1 MLRKYSVSITV
12 READSQLADNIATD
26 FDCLVSEPSLWLAVG
41 LTSEKG
47 LSFLDKQGG
56 PLRSS
61 VFKDQAYFGQPDDT
75 SEQKEEKA
83 IAAFIHQSLFVV
95 YHFETKHVKV
105 KVSRYRKQEAEQ

>member
-61 VFKDQAYFGQPDDT
+61 VFKDQAYFEQMDD
-75 SEQKEEKA
+75 SGQKEESA

-105 KVSRYRKQEAEQ
+105 KVNRYRKQEAEQ

>member
-12 READSQLADNIATD
+12 READWQLADNIATD
-26 FDCLVSEPSLWLAVG
+26 FDCLVSEPSLWLAIG

-56 PLRSS
+56 PLRST
-61 VFKDQAYFGQPDDT
+61 VFKDQAYFGEADAP
-75 SEQKEEKA
+75 EQKEEKA
-83 IAAFIHQSLFVV
+83 IVAFIHQSLFLV

-105 KVSRYRKQEAEQ
+105 KVTRYNKQEVMQ

>member
-12 READSQLADNIATD
+12 REAESQLADNIATD
-26 FDCLVSEPSLWLAVG
+26 FDCLISEPSLWLAVG

-61 VFKDQAYFGQPDDT
+61 VFKDQAYFGEADS

-83 IAAFIHQSLFVV
+83 IVAFIHQSLFGV
-95 YHFETKHVKV
+95 YNFETKHVKV
-105 KVSRYRKQEAEQ
+105 KVTRYRKQEVEQ

>member
-12 READSQLADNIATD
+12 RSAESQLADNIATD
-26 FDCLVSEPSLWLAVG
+26 FDCLISEPSLWLAVG

-61 VFKDQAYFGQPDDT
+61 VFKDQAYFGQKDAK
-75 SEQKEEKA
+75 EQTEEKA
-83 IAAFIHQSLFVV
+83 ITAFIHQSLFAV
-95 YHFETKHVKV
+95 YNFETKHVKV
-105 KVSRYRKQEAEQ
+105 KVTPYRKQEAEQ